1 MLEKALDSGADA
13 VMFDLEDSVPAED
26 KELARVL
33 VRRQLEAA
41 DTKATIYVRVNSC
54 ESGLA
59 EQDLEMVVTPALR
72 GIVLPKVETADSVRR
87 IDALLERLESR
98 AGIAFRQVDVALALE
113 TAKGVWF
120 VFDLAT
126 ATRRTRTVLIG
137 TAEGGDLQTDLRT
150 SWSVAG
156 PELLYARSRV
166 VMGARAAGIDNILDG
181 AYSNF
186 KDEAGL
192 AADSR
197 LSRRLGYRGR
207 MLIHPGQVET
217 ANRIYTPTPAEIDF
231 SNRALAALEKAAA
244 DSRGTTSVDGI
255 MIDSA
260 VARQAKAILDE
271 VDWRGQSPPR
281 QST

>member
-1 MLEKALDSGADA
+1 
-13 VMFDLEDSVPAED
+13 
-26 KELARVL
+26 
-33 VRRQLEAA
+33 
-41 DTKATIYVRVNSC
+41 
-54 ESGLA
+54 
-59 EQDLEMVVTPALR
+59 
-72 GIVLPKVETADSVRR
+72 
-87 IDALLERLESR
+87 
-98 AGIAFRQVDVALALE
+98 
-113 TAKGVWF
+113 
-120 VFDLAT
+120 
-126 ATRRTRTVLIG
+126 VLIG

>member
-1 MLEKALDSGADA
+1 
-13 VMFDLEDSVPAED
+13 VPAED

-113 TAKGVWF
+113 TAQGVWF